1 MKKGWKWALISVGV
15 IGAGVGL
22 YFLLKPNE
30 SKWDDDFSDDDD
42 DNTSHTPTTYIDNSF
57 PLKKDSGD
65 VNQSV
70 KRVTALQKYL
80 ESQGAVLNGGADG
93 KFGPSTEEAV
103 ETYIDTNGK
112 VSETF
117 YNDNVKSYE

>member
-22 YFLLKPNE
+22 YFLLKPPTN
-30 SKWDDDFSDDDD
+30 KWESDDDD
-42 DNTSHTPTTYIDNSF
+42 DDGGNNISAPTIYIDNSF

-65 VNQSV
+65 INQSV
-70 KRVTALQKYL
+70 KRVNALQKYL
-80 ESQGAVLNGGADG
+80 EAQGAVLKGGADG
-93 KFGPSTEEAV
+93 KFGPSTQEAV

>member
-1 MKKGWKWALISVGV
+1 MKKGWKWTLISLGV

-22 YFLLKPNE
+22 YFLLKPPKD
-30 SKWDDDFSDDDD
+30 KWDIDTDDDD
-42 DNTSHTPTTYIDNSF
+42 GNTSYTPTTYIDNSF

-65 VNQSV
+65 TGQSV

-80 ESQGAVLNGGADG
+80 EAQGATLQGGTDG

-103 ETYIDTNGK
+103 ETYIDTGGK
-112 VSETF
+112 VTETF
-117 YNDNVKSYE
+117 YNDNIKTTYE